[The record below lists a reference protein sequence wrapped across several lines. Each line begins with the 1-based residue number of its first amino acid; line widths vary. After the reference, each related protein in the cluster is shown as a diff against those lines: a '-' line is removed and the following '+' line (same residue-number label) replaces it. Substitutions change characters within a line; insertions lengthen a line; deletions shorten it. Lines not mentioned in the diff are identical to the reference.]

1 MNLNVS
7 SLFFQLA
14 LIFIPGFVWM
24 KIHAR
29 YGFKGEKTQF
39 DLILNAFIFGVLS
52 YAILYFM
59 YSAKGW
65 ELKIFTLQPE
75 NNRLVPADIF
85 PEIVSALG
93 IAIVGGV
100 LTLYAEN
107 RKVFTRFV
115 QKIGATRTYGDEDV
129 WDFVFN
135 SSSAAVNFVHVRDFE
150 QQVVY
155 AGYVEVFSETGRL
168 RELVLSNVIVY
179 DFDGAEMYKVPRLYL
194 ARERP
199 NVHIEF
205 PVGSEGN
212 P

>member
-1 MNLNVS
+1 
-7 SLFFQLA
+7 
-14 LIFIPGFVWM
+14 
-24 KIHAR
+24 
-29 YGFKGEKTQF
+29 
-39 DLILNAFIFGVLS
+39 
-52 YAILYFM
+52 M